1 MKFLRIAALLA
12 GALAGSV
19 GATNDLSAQAQTS
32 DQSGA
37 MTLSFTIAKYVEFI
51 SHTPSRHSVGTELSP
66 GMPLAA
72 PDGIILREFRANTP
86 YTLSVSGITADSK
99 VRFVNAHGEEIQ
111 LDAGCRT
118 WDTSLV
124 QSDQPY
130 YDWDCNGGTVFEP
143 RSSGWASL
151 RLTLATAP
159 HARAGEYLAT
169 VFFVI
174 ESM

>member
-12 GALAGSV
+12 STVAAAS
-19 GATNDLSAQAQTS
+19 TTTLSAQVQDS

-37 MTLSFTIAKYVEFI
+37 MSLYFTIAKHVEFI
-51 SHTPSRHSVGTELSP
+51 SHEPSRHSIGTDLSP
-66 GMPLAA
+66 VMPMAL
-72 PDGIILREFRANTP
+72 PDGIVMREFKANTP

-99 VRFVNAHGEEIQ
+99 VRFVNAHGEEVQ
-111 LDAGCRT
+111 LTADCRT
-118 WDTSLV
+118 WDTAQV

-130 YDWDCNGGTVFEP
+130 YDWDCNGGTAFEP

-151 RLTLATAP
+151 RLLLVPAP
-159 HARAGEYLAT
+159 DVRAGEYTAT

-174 ESM
+174 EAI